1 MKKLFLAGAVTLL
14 MVVAI
19 LTAGCAT
26 TTTPTPTP
34 TQGTQTTAT
43 SANATA
49 VTNVSQYL
57 TTTMKDRNFTIVTP
71 FSPQANPQNGFAR
84 YSGVVSDRNGTYD
97 VTYYAFNTPQAAQ
110 ARYHGFVNR
119 YVARGYE
126 MMQQNSTTWSGF
138 DSASSTGIGVEY
150 GTSPLMPYY
159 VMVMRSYST
168 ASQTPIQQSMWL
180 HMWGEMREH
189 MGPNLGQN
197 LAPDMRQHMQEEM
210 HEHMNE
216 GMPMMGGRT

>member
-1 MKKLFLAGAVTLL
+1 MKKLFLAGAVALL
-14 MVVAI
+14 MVAAV

-26 TTTPTPTP
+26 TTTPSPTP
-34 TQGTQTTAT
+34 THGTQTTAIST
-43 SANATA
+43 NATTG

-57 TTTMKDRNFTIVTP
+57 TTTMQDRNFTIVTS
-71 FSPQANPQNGFAR
+71 FSPRPNPRNGFVR
-84 YSGVVSDRNGTYD
+84 YSGVVSDRNGTYN

-110 ARYHGFVNR
+110 TRYHGFVNG
-119 YVARGYE
+119 YMTRGYA

-138 DSASSTGIGVEY
+138 NSASSMGVGVEY

-168 ASQTPIQQSMWL
+168 APQTPMQQSMWS
-180 HMWGEMREH
+180 HMWGEIREH

-197 LAPDMRQHMQEEM
+197 LAPDMRQHM
-210 HEHMNE
+210 H
-216 GMPMMGGRT
+216 GDV

>member
-1 MKKLFLAGAVTLL
+1 MKKLFLPGAVALL
-14 MVVAI
+14 MVVAV

-26 TTTPTPTP
+26 TTTPSPTP
-34 TQGTQTTAT
+34 TQGTQTNAT
-43 SANATA
+43 STNATA
-49 VTNVSQYL
+49 ATNVSQYL
-57 TTTMKDRNFTIVTP
+57 TNTMQDRNFTIVTP
-71 FSPQANPQNGFAR
+71 FSPQANPQNGFVR

-97 VTYYAFNTPQAAQ
+97 VTYYALNTSQDAQ

-119 YVARGYE
+119 YMAHGYA

-138 DSASSTGIGVEY
+138 NSASSMGVGVEY

-159 VMVMRSYST
+159 VMVMRSHST
-168 ASQTPIQQSMWL
+168 VPQTPVQQSMWS

-197 LAPDMRQHMQEEM
+197 LAPDKRQHMQEEM
-210 HEHMNE
+210 YEYMSE

>member
-1 MKKLFLAGAVTLL
+1 MKKLFLAGAVALL
-14 MVVAI
+14 MVAAV

-26 TTTPTPTP
+26 TTTPSPTP
-34 TQGTQTTAT
+34 THGTQTTAIST
-43 SANATA
+43 NATTG

-57 TTTMKDRNFTIVTP
+57 TTTMQDRNFTIVTS
-71 FSPQANPQNGFAR
+71 FSPQPNPRNGFVR
-84 YSGVVSDRNGTYD
+84 YSGVVSDRNGTYN

-110 ARYHGFVNR
+110 TRYHGFVNG
-119 YVARGYE
+119 YMTRGYA

-138 DSASSTGIGVEY
+138 NSASSMGVGVEY

-168 ASQTPIQQSMWL
+168 APQTPMQQSMWS
-180 HMWGEMREH
+180 HMWGEIREH

-197 LAPDMRQHMQEEM
+197 LAPDMRQHM
-210 HEHMNE
+210 H
-216 GMPMMGGRT
+216 GDV

>member
-1 MKKLFLAGAVTLL
+1 MKKLFLAGAVSLL
-14 MVVAI
+14 MVVAV

-26 TTTPTPTP
+26 TTTPSPTP
-34 TQGTQTTAT
+34 TQGTQATTT
-43 SANATA
+43 STNVTG

-57 TTTMKDRNFTIVTP
+57 TTTMQDRNFTIVTP
-71 FSPQANPQNGFAR
+71 FSPQTNPQNGFVR
-84 YSGVVSDRNGTYD
+84 YSGLVSDRNGTYD
-97 VTYYAFNTPQAAQ
+97 VTYYTFNTPQAAQ
-110 ARYHGFVNR
+110 ARYHEFVNR
-119 YVARGYE
+119 YLTRGYTI
-126 MMQQNSTTWSGF
+126 MQQNSTAWSGF
-138 DSASSTGIGVEY
+138 NSASSMGVGVEY

-168 ASQTPIQQSMWL
+168 APQTPIQQSMWS

-197 LAPDMRQHMQEEM
+197 LAPDMRQHMHEEM
-210 HEHMNE
+210 YEHMSE